1 MNPGGIILNLNILK
15 SFLLTS
21 ETKNLTKASELLNY
35 SQSTVSTH
43 IEKLEKQLD
52 VKLFHRKKY
61 GMELTEE
68 GLAYVKY
75 AKMILDSNSEYERE
89 IRGLNNKKV
98 NISINMQE
106 SQYLYRYYKNI
117 NEWLTK
123 HPYVNLKF
131 KSAHSNFY
139 IKEEIANF
147 KSDISLIT
155 DEKIINSNLTAIPIT
170 EERLVFVSNKKIHNF
185 KLSDIPNHTLLVT
198 EKGCSY
204 REQLE
209 MILYKY
215 SFSTKQMIEFLGI
228 ESLKKYLKNSGG
240 IALLPEFI
248 IADELQNNSLYQID
262 IDVDIPKLKTTL
274 IINPESNKQ
283 VLELFVKDIFL

>member
-1 MNPGGIILNLNILK
+1 MNLNILK
-15 SFLLTS
+15 SFLVTS

-43 IEKLEKQLD
+43 IEKLERQLD
-52 VKLFHRKKY
+52 VKLFYRKKY

-75 AKMILDSNSEYERE
+75 AKVILDSNSEYERE
-89 IRGLNNKKV
+89 IKGLYNKKV

-106 SQYLYRYYKNI
+106 SQYLYRYYNKI
-117 NEWLTK
+117 SEWLAE

-155 DEKIINSNLTAIPIT
+155 DEKIINSNLTAIP
-170 EERLVFVSNKKIHNF
+170 
-185 KLSDIPNHTLLVT
+185 
-198 EKGCSY
+198 
-204 REQLE
+204 
-209 MILYKY
+209 M
-215 SFSTKQMIEFLGI
+215 
-228 ESLKKYLKNSGG
+228 KNSGG

-248 IADELQNNSLYQID
+248 VADELENKSLFQID
-262 IDVDIPKLKTTL
+262 VDVDIPNLETTL

-283 VLELFVKDIFL
+283 VLESFVKDVFL

>member
-1 MNPGGIILNLNILK
+1 M
-15 SFLLTS
+15 
-21 ETKNLTKASELLNY
+21 LNY
-35 SQSTVSTH
+35 F
-43 IEKLEKQLD
+43 IEKIW
-52 VKLFHRKKY
+52 Y
-61 GMELTEE
+61 GTNGRRLSI
-68 GLAYVKY
+68 KY
-75 AKMILDSNSEYERE
+75 AKVILDSNSEYERE
-89 IRGLNNKKV
+89 IKGLYNKKV

-106 SQYLYRYYKNI
+106 SQYLYRYYNKI
-117 NEWLTK
+117 SEWLAE

-170 EERLVFVSNKKIHNF
+170 EERLIFVTNKEMKDF
-185 KLSDIPNHTLLVT
+185 KLNDIQNHTLLVT

-209 MILYKY
+209 KILYKY

-228 ESLKKYLKNSGG
+228 ESLKN
-240 IALLPEFI
+240 
-248 IADELQNNSLYQID
+248 
-262 IDVDIPKLKTTL
+262 T
-274 IINPESNKQ
+274 
-283 VLELFVKDIFL
+283 

>member
-1 MNPGGIILNLNILK
+1 MNLNILK

-35 SQSTVSTH
+35 SHSTVSTH

-68 GLAYVKY
+68 GLAYIKY

-106 SQYLYRYYKNI
+106 SQYLYRYYKKI

-123 HPYVNLKF
+123 HSYVNLKF

-155 DEKIINSNLTAIPIT
+155 DEKAINSNLTAIPIT

-274 IINPESNKQ
+274 VINPESNKQ

>member
-1 MNPGGIILNLNILK
+1 MNLNILK
-15 SFLLTS
+15 SFLVTS

-52 VKLFHRKKY
+52 VKLFYRKKY

-75 AKMILDSNSEYERE
+75 AKVILDSNSEYERE
-89 IRGLNNKKV
+89 IKGLYNKKV

-106 SQYLYRYYKNI
+106 SQYLYRYYNKI
-117 NEWLTK
+117 SEWLAE

-147 KSDISLIT
+147 KSDISLIPLSPFL
-155 DEKIINSNLTAIPIT
+155 NSPSRYPSLSGNDNLIMYTFDC
-170 EERLVFVSNKKIHNF
+170 LNMYNF
-185 KLSDIPNHTLLVT
+185 
-198 EKGCSY
+198 
-204 REQLE
+204 
-209 MILYKY
+209 
-215 SFSTKQMIEFLGI
+215 
-228 ESLKKYLKNSGG
+228 
-240 IALLPEFI
+240 
-248 IADELQNNSLYQID
+248 
-262 IDVDIPKLKTTL
+262 
-274 IINPESNKQ
+274 
-283 VLELFVKDIFL
+283 

>member
-1 MNPGGIILNLNILK
+1 MNLNILK

-106 SQYLYRYYKNI
+106 SQYLYRYYKKI

-123 HPYVNLKF
+123 HSYVNLKF
-131 KSAHSNFY
+131 KSAHSSFY

-155 DEKIINSNLTAIPIT
+155 DEKAINSNLTAIPIT

>member
-1 MNPGGIILNLNILK
+1 
-15 SFLLTS
+15 
-21 ETKNLTKASELLNY
+21 
-35 SQSTVSTH
+35 
-43 IEKLEKQLD
+43 
-52 VKLFHRKKY
+52 
-61 GMELTEE
+61 MELTKE

-75 AKMILDSNSEYERE
+75 AKTILDSNSEYERE

-117 NEWLTK
+117 NDWLTK

-155 DEKIINSNLTAIPIT
+155 DEKVINSNLTAIPIT
-170 EERLVFVSNKKIHNF
+170 EERLVFVSNKEIHNF
-185 KLSDIPNHTLLVT
+185 KLSDIPNHTLLDT

-215 SFSTKQMIEFLGI
+215 SFSTKQIIEFLGI

>member
-1 MNPGGIILNLNILK
+1 MNLNILK

-43 IEKLEKQLD
+43 IEKLEKQLG

-61 GMELTEE
+61 GMELTKED
-68 GLAYVKY
+68 LAYVKY
-75 AKMILDSNSEYERE
+75 AKTILDSNSEYERE
-89 IRGLNNKKV
+89 IRELNNKKV

-117 NEWLTK
+117 NDWLTK

-155 DEKIINSNLTAIPIT
+155 DEKVINSNLTAIPIT
-170 EERLVFVSNKKIHNF
+170 EERLVFVSNKEIHNF

-215 SFSTKQMIEFLGI
+215 SFSTKQIIEFLGI

>member
-1 MNPGGIILNLNILK
+1 MNLNILK

-68 GLAYVKY
+68 GLAYIKY

-106 SQYLYRYYKNI
+106 SQYLYRYYKKI

-123 HPYVNLKF
+123 HSYVNLKF

-155 DEKIINSNLTAIPIT
+155 DEKAINSNLTAIPIT

>member
-1 MNPGGIILNLNILK
+1 MNLNILK

-43 IEKLEKQLD
+43 IEKLEKQLG

-61 GMELTEE
+61 GMELTKE

-75 AKMILDSNSEYERE
+75 AKMILDSNSEYEKE

-155 DEKIINSNLTAIPIT
+155 DEKVINSNLTAIPIT
-170 EERLVFVSNKKIHNF
+170 EERLVFVSNKEIHNF

-215 SFSTKQMIEFLGI
+215 SFSTKQIIEFLGI

>member
-1 MNPGGIILNLNILK
+1 MNLNILK
-15 SFLLTS
+15 SFLVTS

-52 VKLFHRKKY
+52 VKLFYRKKY
-61 GMELTEE
+61 GMELMEE

-75 AKMILDSNSEYERE
+75 AKVILDSNSEYERE
-89 IRGLNNKKV
+89 IKGLYNKKV

-106 SQYLYRYYKNI
+106 SQYLYRYYNKI
-117 NEWLTK
+117 SEWLAE

-170 EERLVFVSNKKIHNF
+170 GNDNLIMYTFDCLNMYNF
-185 KLSDIPNHTLLVT
+185 
-198 EKGCSY
+198 
-204 REQLE
+204 
-209 MILYKY
+209 
-215 SFSTKQMIEFLGI
+215 
-228 ESLKKYLKNSGG
+228 
-240 IALLPEFI
+240 
-248 IADELQNNSLYQID
+248 
-262 IDVDIPKLKTTL
+262 
-274 IINPESNKQ
+274 
-283 VLELFVKDIFL
+283 

>member
-1 MNPGGIILNLNILK
+1 MNLNILK

-68 GLAYVKY
+68 GLAYIKY

-106 SQYLYRYYKNI
+106 SQYLYRYYKKI

-123 HPYVNLKF
+123 HSYVNLKF

-155 DEKIINSNLTAIPIT
+155 DEKTINSNLTAIPIT

>member
-1 MNPGGIILNLNILK
+1 MNLNILK
-15 SFLLTS
+15 SFLVTS

-43 IEKLEKQLD
+43 IEKLERQLD
-52 VKLFHRKKY
+52 VKLFYRKKY

-75 AKMILDSNSEYERE
+75 AKVILDSNSEYERE
-89 IRGLNNKKV
+89 IKGLYNKKV

-106 SQYLYRYYKNI
+106 SQYLYRYYNKI
-117 NEWLTK
+117 SEWLAE

-131 KSAHSNFY
+131 KSAHS
-139 IKEEIANF
+139 NF

-170 EERLVFVSNKKIHNF
+170 EERLIFVTNKEMKDF
-185 KLSDIPNHTLLVT
+185 KLNDIQNHTLLVT

-228 ESLKKYLKNSGG
+228 ESLKKHLKNSGG

-248 IADELQNNSLYQID
+248 VADELENKSLFQID
-262 IDVDIPKLKTTL
+262 VDVDIPNLETTL

-283 VLELFVKDIFL
+283 VLESFVKDVFL

>member
-1 MNPGGIILNLNILK
+1 MNLNILK